1 MTQSY
6 EFSLN
11 EFHASIAAAFK
22 AAKNESFLNDTWY
35 GSSDGQCIQANKFI
49 LSASSKQML
58 NILKNTE
65 HQKPG
70 ITHVGAKFE
79 EIQTI
84 NNYLHTG
91 ETSEER
97 PLRFLHLGAELEI
110 DGLIMFCSPTECYK
124 IEETFCVAGSIIDKD
139 GICSIECYRNS
150 IFSSFTRLRDEK
162 FLHDVSFITVD
173 NKQIHLHKMVL
184 YTFSMY
190 FKNLMKT
197 KKMKRRVKIP
207 YSEEEVKLML
217 ELLYTGTVKIGKK
230 NVQQFIEMLTTFEI
244 TNFTE
249 EANEELTEEF
259 VDSPN
264 KEESNVEIKDK
275 FEITTNVSNN
285 QSCGPEL
292 QDILSISQIVD
303 QLVNFSIE
311 KASIR
316 KNSFKIIEDIIQS
329 MPFN

>member
-1 MTQSY
+1 M
-6 EFSLN
+6 
-11 EFHASIAAAFK
+11 
-22 AAKNESFLNDTWY
+22 
-35 GSSDGQCIQANKFI
+35 
-49 LSASSKQML
+49 
-58 NILKNTE
+58 LKNLPRNV
-65 HQKPG
+65 Q
-70 ITHVGAKFE
+70 
-79 EIQTI
+79 
-84 NNYLHTG
+84 
-91 ETSEER
+91 
-97 PLRFLHLGAELEI
+97 
-110 DGLIMFCSPTECYK
+110 CYK

-292 QDILSISQIVD
+292 QDILSISQIVE

>member
-1 MTQSY
+1 
-6 EFSLN
+6 
-11 EFHASIAAAFK
+11 
-22 AAKNESFLNDTWY
+22 
-35 GSSDGQCIQANKFI
+35 
-49 LSASSKQML
+49 
-58 NILKNTE
+58 
-65 HQKPG
+65 
-70 ITHVGAKFE
+70 
-79 EIQTI
+79 
-84 NNYLHTG
+84 
-91 ETSEER
+91 
-97 PLRFLHLGAELEI
+97 
-110 DGLIMFCSPTECYK
+110 
-124 IEETFCVAGSIIDKD
+124 
-139 GICSIECYRNS
+139 
-150 IFSSFTRLRDEK
+150 
-162 FLHDVSFITVD
+162 
-173 NKQIHLHKMVL
+173 
-184 YTFSMY
+184 
-190 FKNLMKT
+190 MKT

-292 QDILSISQIVD
+292 QDILSISQIVE